1 MVAVRPAGGIFS
13 PMARKASSAAG
24 ASQRQLRV
32 GELIRHA
39 LAEILQRG
47 EVHDPD
53 LEGVVVTVP
62 EVRMSPDLQVATAY
76 LMPLGGMK
84 ADTVVAA
91 FERNRRYLRG
101 EIAHRVNL
109 RLAPELRFRLDTT
122 FEEGGHI
129 DALLRSAEVQRD
141 LKDRDPEQS

>member
-1 MVAVRPAGGIFS
+1 M
-13 PMARKASSAAG
+13 KSSASHSAG
-24 ASQRQLRV
+24 KPQSQRQLRV

-53 LEGVVVTVP
+53 LEGAVVTVP
-62 EVRMSPDLQVATAY
+62 EVKMSTDLQLATVY
-76 LMPLGGMK
+76 VMPLGGQK
-84 ADTVVAA
+84 ADQVLAA
-91 FERNRRYLRG
+91 CERHRRYLRG

-109 RLAPELRFRLDTT
+109 RLAPELRFHLDTS

-129 DALLRSAEVQRD
+129 DALLRSPEVKRD
-141 LKDRDPEQS
+141 LEDGEKE